1 MKRYIGIF
9 MIILLVCSLGFSQS
23 KERKG
28 WGWGGVPAI
37 NYNADEGFG
46 YGVVGNIYNYS
57 TGGYSPYYWTVQPQ
71 IFFTTGGK
79 QEHWLFFDSPYV
91 LGQGYRI
98 TAELKMLKQQYNAYY
113 GIGNNSI
120 YDEAFIEVDD
130 DDNPVDPALYRNKYY
145 YTHYRGRLS
154 FTASLVKAFQ
164 SHPNGRPLLSALV
177 GFGVI
182 STENKLDENIT
193 KLQEDLAAGIVTQK
207 EIDGG
212 LTNYVKLGMIH
223 DTRDNEPAPNKG
235 HWTDLVSEIYTGVIG
250 SDYDF
255 VKLTFTDRHYFPLM
269 PRLVYAQRIML
280 EKMFGD
286 PPFYEMTFYG
296 SSYKIDEGL
305 GGSKS
310 IRGIFK
316 NRFIGDTKFFMNT
329 ELRFKFLEFSGLGQ
343 DFYLATNA
351 FCDFGKVWSDRD
363 AENKNDFANLHFGY
377 GGGLHIGWNEN
388 FIVAVDA
395 GTSEET
401 GLQLYIGLG
410 YLY

>member
-1 MKRYIGIF
+1 
-9 MIILLVCSLGFSQS
+9 
-23 KERKG
+23 
-28 WGWGGVPAI
+28 
-37 NYNADEGFG
+37 
-46 YGVVGNIYNYS
+46 
-57 TGGYSPYYWTVQPQ
+57 
-71 IFFTTGGK
+71 
-79 QEHWLFFDSPYV
+79 
-91 LGQGYRI
+91 
-98 TAELKMLKQQYNAYY
+98 
-113 GIGNNSI
+113 
-120 YDEAFIEVDD
+120 
-130 DDNPVDPALYRNKYY
+130 
-145 YTHYRGRLS
+145 
-154 FTASLVKAFQ
+154 
-164 SHPNGRPLLSALV
+164 
-177 GFGVI
+177 
-182 STENKLDENIT
+182 
-193 KLQEDLAAGIVTQK
+193 
-207 EIDGG
+207 
-212 LTNYVKLGMIH
+212 
-223 DTRDNEPAPNKG
+223 
-235 HWTDLVSEIYTGVIG
+235 VIG